1 MNAIEIR
8 GLRKEYGDVAAV
20 DGLDLTVGEGEIFGL
35 LGLNGAGK
43 TTTVKILT
51 GILRPTSGEAKVFGD
66 DVTKSK
72 KYKEKINISTQE
84 TAVAAGLTVREN
96 IELMAEIY
104 GLSGTELKDKC
115 QKLLDE
121 FGLTKPAGRRAKG
134 LSGGEARRL
143 CVAMAMVNDPKLLF
157 LDEPTLG
164 LDVLSRRELWRAVE
178 NLRGRVTVVLTTHYL
193 EEAES
198 LCDRVAVMI
207 EGKVRSVGTVGEL
220 LAVTGT
226 DTLEDAF
233 VALSGGAGKEA

>member
-20 DGLDLTVGEGEIFGL
+20 DGLDLEVGEGEIFGL

-104 GLSGTELKDKC
+104 GLRGTELKDKC
-115 QKLLDE
+115 RKLLDE
-121 FGLTKPAGRRAKG
+121 FGLTKLAGRRAKG

-143 CVAMAMVNDPKLLF
+143 SVAMAMVNDPKLLF

>member
-51 GILRPTSGEAKVFGD
+51 GILRPTAGEALVFGE

-72 KYKEKINISTQE
+72 DYKQKINVSTQE

-96 IELMAEIY
+96 MELMAEIY
-104 GLSGTELKDKC
+104 GLRGEELKDKC
-115 QKLLDE
+115 QTLIAE
-121 FGLTKPAGRRAKG
+121 FGLEKLADRRAKV

-143 CVAMAMVNDPKLLF
+143 SVAMAMVNDPKLLF

-193 EEAES
+193 EEAEA

-207 EGKVRSVGTVGEL
+207 GGSVRAIGAVPEL
-220 LAVTGT
+220 LALTGT
-226 DTLEDAF
+226 DSLENAF
-233 VALSGGAGKEA
+233 IALSDGAGKEA

>member
-20 DGLDLTVGEGEIFGL
+20 DGLDLEVGEGEIFGL

-121 FGLTKPAGRRAKG
+121 FGLTKLAGRRAKG

-143 CVAMAMVNDPKLLF
+143 SVAMAMVNDPKLLF

>member
-1 MNAIEIR
+1 MGIQIR

-121 FGLTKPAGRRAKG
+121 FGLTKLAGRRAKG

-143 CVAMAMVNDPKLLF
+143 SVAMAMVNDPKLLF

-178 NLRGRVTVVLTTHYL
+178 NLRGRVTVVLGVPL
-193 EEAES
+193 RPCGGDDRRES
-198 LCDRVAVMI
+198 PFRRN
-207 EGKVRSVGTVGEL
+207 G
-220 LAVTGT
+220 
-226 DTLEDAF
+226 
-233 VALSGGAGKEA
+233 GGASRRYRYGYTRGRVRRPFGRRREGGVTA

>member
-20 DGLDLTVGEGEIFGL
+20 DGLDLEVGEGEIFGL

-72 KYKEKINISTQE
+72 KYKEKINVSTQE

-104 GLSGTELKDKC
+104 GLRGTELKDKC
-115 QKLLDE
+115 RKLLDE
-121 FGLTKPAGRRAKG
+121 FGLTKLAGRRAKG

-143 CVAMAMVNDPKLLF
+143 SVAMAMVNDPKLLF

>member
-20 DGLDLTVGEGEIFGL
+20 DGLDLEVGEGEIFGL

-72 KYKEKINISTQE
+72 KYKEKINVSTQE

-104 GLSGTELKDKC
+104 GLSGAELKDKC
-115 QKLLDE
+115 RKLLDE
-121 FGLTKPAGRRAKG
+121 FGLTKLAGRRAKG

-143 CVAMAMVNDPKLLF
+143 SVAMAMVNDPKLLF

-207 EGKVRSVGTVGEL
+207 DGKVRSVGTVGEL

>member
-121 FGLTKPAGRRAKG
+121 FGLTKLAGRRAKG

-143 CVAMAMVNDPKLLF
+143 SVAMAMVNDPKLLF

>member
-143 CVAMAMVNDPKLLF
+143 SVAMAMVNDPKLLF

>member
-20 DGLDLTVGEGEIFGL
+20 DGLDLEVGEGEIFGL

-104 GLSGTELKDKC
+104 GLSGAELKDKC
-115 QKLLDE
+115 RKLLDE
-121 FGLTKPAGRRAKG
+121 FGLTKLAGRRAKG

-143 CVAMAMVNDPKLLF
+143 SVAMAMVNDPKLLF